1 MYANYDN
8 GLLYLQVLFDN
19 DDKGMRQE
27 NDAVQES
34 VLSVFPYTLLLLS
47 WQCKIHTPSTST
59 QKKTL

>member
-47 WQCKIHTPSTST
+47 
-59 QKKTL
+59 